1 MSMISPC
8 TIRALLDDI
17 EVEDPVDFGD
27 LPVDEE
33 RARSLVVAHLAEMRE
48 RLVKHDLSGEARE
61 AVLLATASRVIL
73 ENLLLHV
80 RACLEHPDASG
91 EAEFAAL
98 ISRLGGGAG
107 PG

>member
-17 EVEDPVDFGD
+17 EVEDPIDFGD

-33 RARSLVVAHLAEMRE
+33 RARSLVVTQLAEMRE
-48 RLVKHDLSGEARE
+48 RLVRHDLSGEARE

-80 RACLEHPDASG
+80 RVCLDHPDSG
-91 EAEFAAL
+91 EDEFAAL
-98 ISRLGGGAG
+98 IARLGGG
-107 PG
+107 PGAA